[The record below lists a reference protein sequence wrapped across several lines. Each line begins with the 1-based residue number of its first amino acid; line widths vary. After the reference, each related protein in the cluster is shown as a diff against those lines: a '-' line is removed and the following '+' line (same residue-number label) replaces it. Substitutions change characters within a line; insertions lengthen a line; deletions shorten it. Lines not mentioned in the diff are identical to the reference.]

1 MKSLYIHIPFCKKKC
16 FYCSFVVT
24 VGQEKRIKEYLQC
37 LKKEAEAYREE
48 IVQTVY
54 IGGGT
59 PALLGLEDLQDL
71 TTIIENNFKFAPSLE
86 MTIEA
91 NPEGLTIEKA
101 KLLKALGFNR
111 VSLGVQSLNDWYL
124 KYLGRCHNRQKAIA
138 AFDILR
144 AAGHANIN
152 LDLMYSFPRQTQDD
166 ITKDIN
172 AITGLGSEHLSVY
185 ALTIEPHSRFFVQKV
200 KLPDEQNQAEQYQ
213 FVVDGL
219 TDHGFIQYEISNFSK
234 KRKESLHNLN
244 YWLGGDY
251 IGLGVGAH
259 SHCAGVRFWNTA
271 KFSEYMAR
279 IKETGQAVDGR
290 EELSVQTQLM
300 ERILFGLR
308 MNQGADLNQI
318 QAVLKTSLSLEKEAI
333 IEDLIKEEFLLRSGE
348 RLQAT
353 AKGRLLLDDIC
364 AKLI

>member
-37 LKKEAEAYREE
+37 LKKEAEAYKEE

-59 PALLGLEDLQDL
+59 PALLGLEDLQEL

-111 VSLGVQSLNDWYL
+111 VSLGVQSLNDRYL
-124 KYLGRCHNRQKAIA
+124 KYLGRCHNRQKAIE

-172 AITGLGSEHLSVY
+172 A
-185 ALTIEPHSRFFVQKV
+185 
-200 KLPDEQNQAEQYQ
+200 
-213 FVVDGL
+213 
-219 TDHGFIQYEISNFSK
+219 
-234 KRKESLHNLN
+234 
-244 YWLGGDY
+244 
-251 IGLGVGAH
+251 
-259 SHCAGVRFWNTA
+259 
-271 KFSEYMAR
+271 
-279 IKETGQAVDGR
+279 
-290 EELSVQTQLM
+290 
-300 ERILFGLR
+300 
-308 MNQGADLNQI
+308 
-318 QAVLKTSLSLEKEAI
+318 
-333 IEDLIKEEFLLRSGE
+333 
-348 RLQAT
+348 
-353 AKGRLLLDDIC
+353 
-364 AKLI
+364 